1 MKPIS
6 AESVVNG
13 STHTIARLLSW
24 LEDDD
29 ERARPIMGELY
40 PHTGKAYVVGVT
52 GSPGSG
58 KSTLTGSLTRAVR
71 ARGLSVGIVAVDPSS
86 PFTGGALLG
95 DRVRMGELN
104 TDPGV
109 YIRSMATRGFLGGTA
124 RATGDVVK
132 VLDASGKNIVI
143 VETVGVGQDEVE
155 IVGIADTVCLV
166 LVPGMGDAIQAMKAG
181 LMEIADI
188 FVINKADH
196 PGVGMLHSEIRTRVG
211 EDIRGKKTDWAPP
224 VVRTIATED
233 LGIEELWMAI
243 EQHHSTMDRSGML
256 MKKRKERACQEILR
270 TIHDEVFGLVR
281 KHLQRSGSLDHM
293 VQDLMDRKRDPYSM
307 AREFVEKSFPALR
320 DEGVEEQAEATARWI

>member
-1 MKPIS
+1 MKSIT

-13 STHTIARLLSW
+13 STRAIARLLSW

-29 ERARPIMGELY
+29 DRARPIMGELY
-40 PHTGKAYVVGVT
+40 PHTGKAYVLGVT

-58 KSTLTGSLTRAVR
+58 KSTLTGSLTRSVR
-71 ARGLSVGIVAVDPSS
+71 ARGFSVGIVAVDPSS

-109 YIRSMATRGFLGGTA
+109 FIRSMATRGFLGGTA

-132 VLDASGKNIVI
+132 VLDASGKDIVI

-181 LMEIADI
+181 VMEIADI
-188 FVINKADH
+188 FVINKADY

-211 EDIRGKKTDWAPP
+211 EDIRGKKSDWAPP

-233 LGIEELWMAI
+233 RGIEELWTAI
-243 EQHHSTMDRSGML
+243 EQHRSTIDQSGML
-256 MKKRKERACQEILR
+256 MKRRRERACQEILR
-270 TIHDEVFGLVR
+270 TIHDEVFKLI
-281 KHLQRSGSLDHM
+281 
-293 VQDLMDRKRDPYSM
+293 RKR
-307 AREFVEKSFPALR
+307 L
-320 DEGVEEQAEATARWI
+320 